1 MKTRCSEGS
10 PHGDKVKLSFC
21 IPEPEQIDAG
31 ELPDFSIDV
40 LDLLVEEE
48 SNGAE
53 GTAGLFVVDALA
65 VFMDEAHDADSA
77 EIVAQ
82 WLEAMAAKV
91 RERFK
96 PSNAQV
102 HGRHA
107 VPCNVTL
114 EPNT

>member
-65 VFMDEAHDADSA
+65 VFMNEAHDADSA

-91 RERFK
+91 RERFNGEGNGLAALS
-96 PSNAQV
+96 P
-102 HGRHA
+102 
-107 VPCNVTL
+107 VPLTDELGMNL
-114 EPNT
+114 